1 MWRRILLTLK
11 NYDWW
16 LVGFVFLLL
25 IIGIVII
32 YSIGINS
39 EVPDNSRF
47 YKQVIFAVIGII
59 LMFFI
64 SFFDYRILNNYSLIF
79 FSSGIILLIS
89 VLFFGSNIRG
99 TSGWFVIGPVSFQ
112 PIEICKIFF
121 VAFLARFF
129 SQKSFAMDKVKNIA
143 LSGFITAIYVI
154 LGILQ
159 PDLGSVFIFIFI
171 WLGFILLSNIKKS
184 QLLILF
190 LLLVFIAI
198 NGWFFAL
205 QDYQKERIITFI
217 NPSSDSLKTG
227 YNVIQSTIAIGSGKI
242 FGRGLGLGPQ
252 SQLNFLPEQEAD
264 FIFAVI
270 AEELGFIGS
279 MLIIS
284 LFGLIF
290 YRTWRLTKRSQD
302 DFTLYLTNGI
312 LIILFGQ
319 TVINIGMN
327 VGLMPVTGLTL
338 PWVSAGGS
346 SLATNFILIGILESV
361 YKRQNLT

>member
-1 MWRRILLTLK
+1 MWKRILLTLK

-16 LVGFVFLLL
+16 LVGFIFLLL

-39 EVPDNSRF
+39 EAPDNSRF
-47 YKQVIFAVIGII
+47 YKQIIFAIIGII
-59 LMFFI
+59 LMFVI

-79 FSSGIILLIS
+79 FGGGIILLIS
-89 VLFFGSNIRG
+89 VLLFGSTIRG
-99 TSGWFVIGPVSFQ
+99 TSGWFVIGPVSIQ

-129 SQKSFAMDKVKNIA
+129 SLKSFSMNQVKNIA
-143 LSGFITAIYVI
+143 LSGLITAIYVI

-184 QLLILF
+184 QLLMLF
-190 LLLVFIAI
+190 LLLFFIAI
-198 NGWFFAL
+198 ISWFFVL
-205 QDYQKERIITFI
+205 KDYQKSRIVIFI
-217 NPSSDSLKTG
+217 NPASDSLKRG
-227 YNVIQSTIAIGSGKI
+227 YNVIQSTIAIGSGKF

-252 SQLNFLPEQEAD
+252 SQLNFLPEQDAD
-264 FIFAVI
+264 FIFAVV
-270 AEELGFIGS
+270 AEELGLVGA

-290 YRTWRLTKRSQD
+290 YRIWRLAKRTQD
-302 DFTLYLTNGI
+302 DFTLYLINGI

-327 VGLMPVTGLTL
+327 IGLMPVTGLTL

-346 SLATNFILIGILESV
+346 SLVTNFILIGILESV